1 MYKFWDINIIS
12 AFLLHKHYNC
22 TLFVVA
28 IMSEVERQAQK
39 FVGKVV
45 SGGRVTIPKR
55 IREIL
60 TIQEGSLIECEI
72 YKFQR

>member
-1 MYKFWDINIIS
+1 
-12 AFLLHKHYNC
+12 
-22 TLFVVA
+22 
-28 IMSEVERQAQK
+28 MSKVERQAQK

-60 TIQEGSLIECEI
+60 TIEEGSLIECEI
-72 YKFQR
+72 YRFQR